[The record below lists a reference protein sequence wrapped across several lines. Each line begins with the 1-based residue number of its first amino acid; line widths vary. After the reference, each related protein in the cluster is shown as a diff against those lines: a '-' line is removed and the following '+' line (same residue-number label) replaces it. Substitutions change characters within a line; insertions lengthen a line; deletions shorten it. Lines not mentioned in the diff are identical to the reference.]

1 MDLIFRNPLNFPNA
15 ETDRVDIGVQGG
27 IVVAIENN
35 LAAEGETYDADHR
48 LICGG
53 LVETHIHLDKAY
65 LIEQCP
71 ALTGRDISPVPYT
84 SFIKPKLSTEE
95 VYGRAE
101 RALKQ
106 CLMRGTTHIRT
117 HVEVDPVIGMRGF
130 DAIERLT
137 AAYRWAADIQI
148 CVFPQDGLTNL
159 PGTEE
164 LIIQG
169 LRRGANVIGAAPRS
183 ATDQG
188 GKFRGFFS

>member
-1 MDLIFRNPLNFPNA
+1 MDLIVRNALILRNA
-15 ETDRVDIGVQGG
+15 QTECVDIGIQGG
-27 IVVAIENN
+27 TIVAIEKS
-35 LAAEGETYDADHR
+35 LAAEGETYDANHR

-71 ALTGRDISPVPYT
+71 ALPGRDINPVPYT
-84 SFIKPKLSTEE
+84 SSIKPKLSTEE

-101 RALKQ
+101 RALKE

-130 DAIERLT
+130 DAIERLR
-137 AAYRWAADIQI
+137 AAYRWAADIQM

-169 LRRGANVIGAAPRS
+169 LARRKCNRRRS
-183 ATDQG
+183 TV
-188 GKFRGFFS
+188 RY

>member
-1 MDLIFRNPLNFPNA
+1 MDLIVRNALILRNA
-15 ETDRVDIGVQGG
+15 QTECVDIGIQGG
-27 IVVAIENN
+27 TVVAIENN

-71 ALTGRDISPVPYT
+71 ALPGRDINPVPYT
-84 SFIKPKLSTEE
+84 SSIKPKLSTEE

-101 RALKQ
+101 RALKE

-130 DAIERLT
+130 DAIERLR
-137 AAYRWAADIQI
+137 AAYR
-148 CVFPQDGLTNL
+148 
-159 PGTEE
+159 
-164 LIIQG
+164 
-169 LRRGANVIGAAPRS
+169 
-183 ATDQG
+183 
-188 GKFRGFFS
+188 